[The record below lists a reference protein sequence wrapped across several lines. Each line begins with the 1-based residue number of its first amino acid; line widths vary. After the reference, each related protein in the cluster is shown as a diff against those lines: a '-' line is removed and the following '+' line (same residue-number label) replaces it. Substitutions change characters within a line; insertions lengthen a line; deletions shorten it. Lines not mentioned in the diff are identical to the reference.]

1 MIKYTFYF
9 VVSAL
14 IALGCI
20 VAYERHYHTQIPFMP
35 GQSKSVWLIEAKIEF
50 TPERKTPILV
60 SLNIPDKTPGY
71 KLFFE
76 QSSSAGYGFSVV
88 HDETQKRAQWS
99 IREASSKQT
108 LFYKIQIAQE
118 QEQENSTSDAL
129 EHLPVPTHIIW
140 TKAEELAK
148 QDLLQK
154 ALARSSN
161 DETLTREL
169 IKLFSSASMQ
179 ESSSLLLANKT
190 RVDVINAILN
200 EAGVKSRVAMG
211 LQLEDARR
219 NQSLTPMIEIYHQNR
234 WMLFDAK
241 SAKQNIEKDF
251 FLWQRGGSLIEVIGG
266 SNAKVSFS
274 MVEQNMPALE
284 LAMAHYDDSIFG
296 LFSIHSLP
304 IEEQSIFKMLLLL
317 PMGALI
323 TVLMRLLIGIRTSG
337 TFMPVLIAMAFLQ
350 TTLLPGLITFI
361 MIVAVGLMI
370 RSYLSY
376 LNLLLVSRIATTIII
391 VIFIIVTASVIG
403 HNLGFNTGMTVA
415 VFPIII
421 LAWTIER
428 MSILWEEDGAK
439 EVLIQGFGSLFVAT
453 IAYLVMQSTLI
464 GHLSFNFPELN
475 LIVLALMMLMGRYTG
490 YRLFELYRFREFK
503 DN

>member
-1 MIKYTFYF
+1 MMRYTFYF
-9 VVSAL
+9 IITAL
-14 IALGCI
+14 VALGSFI
-20 VAYERHYHTQIPFMP
+20 AYERHQHTQIPLIP

-50 TPERKTPILV
+50 EPEKKTPVLV
-60 SLNIPDKTPGY
+60 SLNIPDQTPGY
-71 KLFFE
+71 RLFFE
-76 QSSSAGYGFSVV
+76 QSSSAGYGFSTVS
-88 HDETQKRAQWS
+88 DNGQRRAQWS

-108 LFYKIQIAQE
+108 LFYKIQIVQDDTSSSSQE
-118 QEQENSTSDAL
+118 LEEISTA
-129 EHLPVPTHIIW
+129 PRIIW

-148 QDLLQK
+148 KDLLDK
-154 ALARSSN
+154 AFARSSN
-161 DETLTREL
+161 DETLTHEL
-169 IKLFSSASMQ
+169 IKLFSSTSMQ
-179 ESSSLLLANKT
+179 ESSSLLLLNKT
-190 RVDVINAILN
+190 KIDVVNAILN

-211 LQLEDARR
+211 LYLEDARR
-219 NQSLTPMIEIYHQNR
+219 NQSLTPMIEVYHQDR
-234 WMLFDAK
+234 WILFDAHT
-241 SAKQNIEKDF
+241 AKQNIKEDF
-251 FLWQRGGSLIEVIGG
+251 FLWHRGGSLIEVVGG
-266 SNAKVSFS
+266 FNAQVSFS
-274 MVEQNMPALE
+274 MVKQNMPALE
-284 LAMAHYDDSIFG
+284 LAMAHYDDSAFG

-361 MIVAVGLMI
+361 MIVAVGLVL

-391 VIFIIVTASVIG
+391 VIFIVIMASLVG
-403 HNLGFNTGMTVA
+403 YNLGFHTGMTVA

-439 EVLIQGFGSLFVAT
+439 EVFIQGFGSLFVAT
-453 IAYLVMQSTLI
+453 LAYLVMQSSLV
-464 GHLSFNFPELN
+464 GHLSFNYPELN
-475 LIVLALMMLMGRYTG
+475 LVVLAFMMLMGRYTG
-490 YRLFELYRFREFK
+490 YRLSELYRFREFK
-503 DN
+503 GN

>member
-9 VVSAL
+9 IVSAL
-14 IALGCI
+14 VALGCFI
-20 VAYERHYHTQIPFMP
+20 AYERHYHTQIPFVP
-35 GQSKSVWLIEAKIEF
+35 GQSKSVWLIEAKVEF
-50 TPERKTPILV
+50 EPEKKTPILV
-60 SLNIPDKTPGY
+60 SLNIPDETPGY
-71 KLFFE
+71 KIFFE

-88 HDETQKRAQWS
+88 HDATQKRAQWS

-108 LFYKIQIAQE
+108 LFYKIQIAQD
-118 QEQENSTSDAL
+118 QSDATSQAL
-129 EHLPVPTHIIW
+129 EYLPQYPEIIW

-169 IKLFSSASMQ
+169 IKLFSSVSMQ
-179 ESSSLLLANKT
+179 ESSSLLLLNKK

-211 LQLEDARR
+211 LLLEDARR
-219 NQSLTPMIEIYHQNR
+219 NQSLTPMIEIYHQDR
-234 WMLFDAK
+234 WMLFDAMT
-241 SAKQNIEKDF
+241 ARQNIEKDF
-251 FLWQRGGSLIEVIGG
+251 FLWQRGGSLIELVGG

-284 LAMAHYDDSIFG
+284 LAMAHYDDSVFG

-370 RSYLSY
+370 RSYLSN

-391 VIFIIVTASVIG
+391 VIFIIVTASVVG

-453 IAYLVMQSTLI
+453 IAYLVMQSTLV

-475 LIVLALMMLMGRYTG
+475 FIVLALMMLMGRYTG

>member
-1 MIKYTFYF
+1 MIKYSFYF
-9 VVSAL
+9 IISFL
-14 IALGCI
+14 IALGCFI
-20 VAYERHYHTQIPFMP
+20 AYERHSHTQIPFMT
-35 GQSKSVWLIEAKIEF
+35 GEQKSVWLIEAKLEF
-50 TPERKTPILV
+50 EPEKKTPILV
-60 SLNIPDKTPGY
+60 SLNIPDKVPGY
-71 KLFFE
+71 KIFFE

-88 HDETQKRAQWS
+88 QEQDQKRAEWS
-99 IREASSKQT
+99 IREASAKQT
-108 LFYKIQIAQE
+108 LFYKIQVSQE
-118 QEQENSTSDAL
+118 ESFSTSDIFTN
-129 EHLPVPTHIIW
+129 LPHHPNIIW

-148 QDLLQK
+148 KDLLQK

-169 IKLFSSASMQ
+169 IKLFSSVSTQ
-179 ESSSLLLANKT
+179 ESSSLLLAN
-190 RVDVINAILN
+190 RSRADVINAILL

-211 LQLEDARR
+211 LLLEDARR
-219 NQSLTPMIEIYHQNR
+219 NQTLTPMIEIYDDNK
-234 WMLFDAK
+234 WILFDAK
-241 SAKQNIEKDF
+241 TAKQNREKDF
-251 FLWQRGGSLIEVIGG
+251 FLWHRGGSLVDLMGG
-266 SNAKVSFS
+266 FNAKVTFS
-274 MVEQNMPALE
+274 MVKQNMPALE
-284 LAMAHYDDSIFG
+284 LAMAHYDDSAFG

-350 TTLLPGLITFI
+350 TTLVPGLITFI
-361 MIVAVGLMI
+361 MIVAVGLII
-370 RSYLSY
+370 RSYLSH

-391 VIFIIVTASVIG
+391 VIFIIVTASVVG

-453 IAYLVMQSTLI
+453 IAYLVMQSTLV

-475 LIVLALMMLMGRYTG
+475 FIVLALMMLMGRYTG

-503 DN
+503 GN